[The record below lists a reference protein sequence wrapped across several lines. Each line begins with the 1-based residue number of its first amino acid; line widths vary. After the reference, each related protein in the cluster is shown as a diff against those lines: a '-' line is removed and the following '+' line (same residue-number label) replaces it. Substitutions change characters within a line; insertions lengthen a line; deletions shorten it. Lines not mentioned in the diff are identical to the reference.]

1 MGTERTEGTE
11 GPEDAGDAED
21 VERTGDAAEG
31 GTPGEVPGARPGLE
45 VTARILPENLRVYE
59 LLVNASKGQGM
70 TPDEVNTTLINVGL
84 VTWVK
89 RISEDVEALERSSE
103 GKGGP

>member
-1 MGTERTEGTE
+1 MGTERTD
-11 GPEDAGDAED
+11 GPEDA
-21 VERTGDAAEG
+21 GDAAEG
-31 GTPGEVPGARPGLE
+31 GTPGEVPVAKAGLE

-70 TPDEVNTTLINVGL
+70 TPEEVNTTLINVGL

-89 RISEDVEALERSSE
+89 RISDDVEALERSSE

>member
-1 MGTERTEGTE
+1 M
-11 GPEDAGDAED
+11 
-21 VERTGDAAEG
+21 
-31 GTPGEVPGARPGLE
+31 
-45 VTARILPENLRVYE
+45 YE
-59 LLVNASKGQGM
+59 LLVHASEGQGM
-70 TPDEVNTTLINVGL
+70 TAEDVNTTLINVGL

>member
-1 MGTERTEGTE
+1 MGTERTD
-11 GPEDAGDAED
+11 GPEDAGDAAGGGGD
-21 VERTGDAAEG
+21 TGEEAKAK
-31 GTPGEVPGARPGLE
+31 TGLA
-45 VTARILPENLRVYE
+45 VTARILPENRRVYE
-59 LLVNASKGQGM
+59 LLVTASQGQGM
-70 TPDEVNTTLINVGL
+70 TAEDVNTTLINVGL

>member
-1 MGTERTEGTE
+1 MGTERTD

-21 VERTGDAAEG
+21 VEHTGDAAEG
-31 GTPGEVPGARPGLE
+31 GTPGEVPAAKPGLE
-45 VTARILPENLRVYE
+45 VTAMILPENLRIYE
-59 LLVNASKGQGM
+59 LLVNASKGQGL
-70 TPDEVNTTLINVGL
+70 TPVEVNTTLINVGL

-103 GKGGP
+103 GQGGP